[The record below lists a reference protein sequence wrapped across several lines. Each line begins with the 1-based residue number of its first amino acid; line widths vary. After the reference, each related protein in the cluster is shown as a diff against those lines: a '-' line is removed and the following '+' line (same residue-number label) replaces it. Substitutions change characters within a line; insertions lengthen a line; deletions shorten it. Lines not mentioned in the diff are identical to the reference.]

1 MSIWTAAQ
9 NGRLT
14 EGVLQD
20 FLERDPD
27 LLNRE
32 DGSGITPLG
41 YALLNGKAR
50 AVKCLLDNGA
60 DPDKPMGETTTFRDG
75 RTPMY
80 LATIANPP
88 SPRIV
93 QLLLEK
99 KPATFDKP
107 ISASKNQTPLMAAI
121 AGKSNPEIV
130 KLLINAGASP
140 EAQDDDG
147 KTARDLADALSDFAS
162 KQKIKDAL
170 EPTLRKGGGRGGLRS
185 YMTNW
190 VARVLGKSRSWRAL
204 GPIFKSASRYF
215 LNIAPPASFHPEEEL
230 ETEKLETAEDFKNS
244 LDNIVN
250 DDGLGRFFPPGNTYV
265 KEVAEKTASLKND
278 PNNLLNS
285 PSQLK
290 GLATM
295 ALYQPI
301 IYCDDSGSM
310 RGELWEKQAELVKR
324 ITGIATRA
332 DPNNRGLYFR
342 LINED
347 LSFAD
352 NLDGDAILRT
362 LGKIVPHGNTQL
374 GTQLRKRI
382 LDPIIRRPLY
392 AGTPLE
398 RPYLIMIITDGCP
411 TLEPSDQL
419 RNVIL
424 DCSQFLGDKG
434 YRKDAVRFCLSQ
446 IGQNQEARDFMDKLV
461 MDSEVL
467 KVLHR
472 TVELV
477 DTRYDELRQNEAELE
492 DWLLSMLLS
501 PVQALNAE

>member
-301 IYCDDSGSM
+301 IYCELETKRKHIQDDSGSM

-434 YRKDAVRFCLSQ
+434 YRKD
-446 IGQNQEARDFMDKLV
+446 
-461 MDSEVL
+461 
-467 KVLHR
+467 
-472 TVELV
+472 ELV